1 MLEKKRLYYIDGL
14 KGICCICICILHF
27 LLMFIPKGYIGW
39 GCSAEASE
47 NPFDFYFADFPFS
60 IFTNGSFALYVFMA
74 LISFIPAYSFF
85 NTGKM
90 ILLQSRRASDIS
102 GFCRWFLFRA
112 LFLPC

>member
-1 MLEKKRLYYIDGL
+1 MYSGAELCIGTEQIKDCSAVGENRRRANMISNQILQNTIDGL

-39 GCSAEASE
+39 VCSAEASE

-85 NTGKM
+85 
-90 ILLQSRRASDIS
+90 
-102 GFCRWFLFRA
+102 
-112 LFLPC
+112 